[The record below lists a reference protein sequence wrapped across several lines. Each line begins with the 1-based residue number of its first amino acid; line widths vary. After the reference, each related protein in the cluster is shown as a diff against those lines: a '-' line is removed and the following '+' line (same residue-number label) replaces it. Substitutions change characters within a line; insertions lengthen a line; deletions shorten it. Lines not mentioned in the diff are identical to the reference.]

1 MSSVQPEITV
11 NNLHKAFGDR
21 KVLRGASVSIDRGST
36 LAVMGGSGTGKSV
49 LLKHIIGLMAPD
61 QGEVW
66 VQGQQVDQLPKPEL
80 DTLRLRIGYLFQGGA
95 LFDSMTVEE
104 NLDFVLRRH
113 SMLSFA
119 ERKEQIHEAIDWVN
133 LPHSAS
139 QYPAELS
146 GGQKKRIA
154 LARALIL
161 SPEILLCDEPTTGLD
176 PVSVRTVS
184 KLIMRLKAEREI
196 TTVAI
201 THDLLCAEI
210 IADQAA
216 FLHGG
221 KTLCEGTLDEMRTS
235 ELPEVRAFF
244 QN

>member
-1 MSSVQPEITV
+1 MAKVQPEIEIKDV
-11 NNLHKAFGDR
+11 YKAFGER
-21 KVLRGASVSIDRGST
+21 EILRGVSVSVARGST

-49 LLKHIIGLMAPD
+49 LLKHIVGLLAPD
-61 QGEVW
+61 SGEIW
-66 VQGQQVDQLPKPEL
+66 VQGKRVDEL
-80 DTLRLRIGYLFQGGA
+80 SGSALDLLRLRIGYLFQGGA

-113 SMLSFA
+113 STLASG
-119 ERKEQIHEAIDWVN
+119 ERTEQIHETIAWVD
-133 LPHSAS
+133 LPHAAP

-154 LARALIL
+154 LARAVIL
-161 SPEILLCDEPTTGLD
+161 RPDILLCDEPTTGLD

-184 KLIMRLKAEREI
+184 NLILRLRAERGI

-216 FLHGG
+216 FIYEG
-221 KTLCEGTLDEMRTS
+221 KILAEGTLR
-235 ELPEVRAFF
+235 ELHSDSHPQLREFF
-244 QN
+244 G

>member
-1 MSSVQPEITV
+1 MTGIQPEIEIR
-11 NNLHKAFGDR
+11 NLHKAFGKR
-21 KVLRGASVSIDRGST
+21 KILQGVSVCVSRGST

-49 LLKHIIGLMAPD
+49 LLKHMVGLMEPD
-61 QGEVW
+61 SGEVW
-66 VQGQQVDQLPKPEL
+66 VQGKRVDQLNRSSL
-80 DTLRLRIGYLFQGGA
+80 NALRLRIGYLFQGGA

-113 SMLSFA
+113 STRSRS
-119 ERKEQIHEAIDWVN
+119 ERTEQIQEAIAWVN
-133 LPHSAS
+133 LPHAAA

-154 LARALIL
+154 LARAIIL
-161 SPEILLCDEPTTGLD
+161 CPDILLCDEPTTGLD

-184 KLIMRLKAEREI
+184 DLIMRLKAERGI

-210 IADQAA
+210 IADQAM
-216 FLHGG
+216 FLYRG
-221 KTLCEGTLDEMRTS
+221 KALAEGTLDELRTGPHPQLR
-235 ELPEVRAFF
+235 EFF
-244 QN
+244 G

>member
-1 MSSVQPEITV
+1 MAEIQSEIEIR
-11 NNLHKAFGDR
+11 NLHKAFGER
-21 KVLRGASVSIDRGST
+21 KILQGVSVCVSRGRT

-49 LLKHIIGLMAPD
+49 LLKHMVGLMAPD
-61 QGEVW
+61 SGEVW
-66 VQGQQVDQLPKPEL
+66 VQGKRVDQLDRSSL
-80 DTLRLRIGYLFQGGA
+80 NALRLRIGYLFQGGA

-113 SMLSFA
+113 STRSRS
-119 ERKEQIHEAIDWVN
+119 ERTEQIQEAIAWVN
-133 LPHSAS
+133 LPHAAA

-154 LARALIL
+154 LARAIIL
-161 SPEILLCDEPTTGLD
+161 SPDILLCDEPTTGLD

-184 KLIMRLKAEREI
+184 NLIMRLKAERGI

-210 IADQAA
+210 IADHATFLYRGQALA
-216 FLHGG
+216 
-221 KTLCEGTLDEMRTS
+221 EGTLDELRTS
-235 ELPEVRAFF
+235 PHPQLREFF
-244 QN
+244 G